1 MSNLNEEITQIHALL
16 ERFQLGYTHRDVS
29 RIDEFMQM
37 FNQDDS
43 LEIIGTSASGNDR
56 SEWCVGPEMA
66 RELFLSDWE
75 YWGDLRLDLDCVK
88 MQIHNDVSWISI
100 PGQVEQDFN
109 RNDQYKSYLKFVKS
123 SLDKEIDPE
132 EKILRIQ
139 LGCANKLYELQ
150 RGEHFTW
157 PIVLTAVL
165 VKRSESWL
173 FQQMRFGFPTT
184 RFPDER
190 IQPFTRL

>member
-1 MSNLNEEITQIHALL
+1 MSNQTNDSALIHELLNKLQM
-16 ERFQLGYTHRDVS
+16 GYTHRGVS
-29 RIDEFMQM
+29 QIDEFMQM
-37 FNQDDS
+37 FIQDDS
-43 LEIIGTSASGNDR
+43 LEIIGTSASWNDR
-56 SEWCVGPEMA
+56 SEWCVGPAMA

-75 YWGDLRLDLDCVK
+75 YWGNLLLNLDSVK
-88 MQIHNDVSWISI
+88 IQIHNDVSWISI

-109 RNDQYKSYLKFVKS
+109 RKDQYENYLEFVKSYLE
-123 SLDKEIDPE
+123 KEIDPE

-139 LGCANKLYELQ
+139 LGCANTFYELQ

-165 VKRSESWL
+165 VKQSGRWL

-190 IQPFTRL
+190 VQPFTRL